1 MRETVWRRKVVRPIL
16 EFLRQGLTPEKLSFT
31 IALGITLGVIPVL
44 GSTVLLCTLAAIAF
58 RLNLAA
64 IQLVNWLV
72 YPFQVALLI
81 PFYRIGGWIFRTP
94 PSELSVVHILAM
106 IRANALHAVETLWTV
121 TIHALA
127 AWLLLGSIATG
138 LIYLLLV
145 PVLRRM
151 RNQLPSAVGEE
162 SC

>member
-1 MRETVWRRKVVRPIL
+1 MSETFWRRKVARPIV

-44 GSTVLLCTLAAIAF
+44 GSTVLLCTLAAF
-58 RLNLAA
+58 VFGLNIAA

-72 YPFQVALLI
+72 YPFQLALLI

-94 PSELSVVHILAM
+94 PSELSVVHIVAL
-106 IRANALHAVETLWTV
+106 IRTNLFHAIATLWTV
-121 TIHALA
+121 TIHAVV
-127 AWLLLGSIATG
+127 AWLLLGSIATW
-138 LIYLLLV
+138 LLYLLLV
-145 PVLRRM
+145 PVLCGM
-151 RNQLPSAVGEE
+151 RNQLRPATGEE

>member
-1 MRETVWRRKVVRPIL
+1 MTETVWRRQIVRPIV

-44 GSTVLLCTLAAIAF
+44 GSTVLLCTLAAFAF

-72 YPFQVALLI
+72 YPFQLALLI

-94 PSELSVVHILAM
+94 ASELSVVRILAM
-106 IRANALHAVETLWTV
+106 IRTNLVHAIATLWTV
-121 TIHALA
+121 TIHAVV

-138 LIYLLLV
+138 LLYLLLV
-145 PVLRRM
+145 PVLCRM
-151 RNQLPSAVGEE
+151 HNQMRIATGE
-162 SC
+162 

>member
-1 MRETVWRRKVVRPIL
+1 MRDTVWRRKVVRPIN
-16 EFLRQGLTPEKLSFT
+16 EFLRQGLTPQKLSLT

-44 GSTVLLCTLAAIAF
+44 GSTVLLCTLAAFAF

-72 YPFQVALLI
+72 YPFQLALLI
-81 PFYRIGGWIFRTP
+81 PFYRMGGWIFRTP
-94 PSELSVVHILAM
+94 PSELSVVHILEL
-106 IRANALHAVETLWTV
+106 IRINALHAIETLWTV

-138 LIYLLLV
+138 LLYLLLV
-145 PVLRRM
+145 PVLCRM
-151 RNQLPSAVGEE
+151 QNQLRPAAGEQ
-162 SC
+162 SW

>member
-1 MRETVWRRKVVRPIL
+1 MRETAWRRKVVLPIF

-31 IALGITLGVIPVL
+31 IALGITLGVTPVL
-44 GSTVLLCTLAAIAF
+44 GSTMLLCTLAAIAF

-72 YPFQVALLI
+72 YPFQLALLI

-94 PSELSVVHILAM
+94 PSELSVTHILEM
-106 IRANALHAVETLWTV
+106 IHTNILHAVATLWTV

-127 AWLLLGSIATG
+127 AWLLFGSIATG
-138 LIYLLLV
+138 LLYLLLV
-145 PVLRRM
+145 PVLCGM
-151 RNQLPSAVGEE
+151 RNQLRPAPGEGQ
-162 SC
+162 C

>member
-1 MRETVWRRKVVRPIL
+1 MTETLWRRKVVRPIL

-31 IALGITLGVIPVL
+31 FALGITLGAIPVL

-72 YPFQVALLI
+72 YPFQLALPI
-81 PFYRIGGWIFRTP
+81 PFYRIGGWMFKTP
-94 PSELSVVHILAM
+94 PYELSVVHILAM
-106 IRANALHAVETLWTV
+106 IRTNLLNAIATLWTV
-121 TIHALA
+121 TVHAVV
-127 AWLLLGSIATG
+127 AWLILGSIATG
-138 LIYLLLV
+138 LLYLLLV
-145 PVLRRM
+145 PVFCRM
-151 RNQLPSAVGEE
+151 RNQMRIATGER

>member
-1 MRETVWRRKVVRPIL
+1 MTETVWNRKIVRPIL

-31 IALGITLGVIPVL
+31 IALGITLGVAPVL
-44 GSTVLLCTLAAIAF
+44 GSTVLLCSLAAIAF

-72 YPFQVALLI
+72 YPFQLALLI

-94 PSELSVVHILAM
+94 PSELSVAHIFAL
-106 IRANALHAVETLWTV
+106 IRTNTLHAIATLWTV
-121 TIHALA
+121 TIHAVV

-138 LIYLLLV
+138 LLYMLLV
-145 PVLRRM
+145 PVLCRM
-151 RNQLPSAVGEE
+151 SNQLRPETGG
-162 SC
+162 

>member
-1 MRETVWRRKVVRPIL
+1 MSETFWRRKVARPIV

-44 GSTVLLCTLAAIAF
+44 GSTVLLCTLAAFAF
-58 RLNLAA
+58 GLNMAA

-72 YPFQVALLI
+72 YPFQLALLI

-94 PSELSVVHILAM
+94 PSELSVVHIVAL
-106 IRANALHAVETLWTV
+106 IRTNLFHAIATLWTV
-121 TIHALA
+121 TIHAVV
-127 AWLLLGSIATG
+127 AWLLLGSIATW
-138 LIYLLLV
+138 LLYLLLV
-145 PVLRRM
+145 PVLCGM
-151 RNQLPSAVGEE
+151 RNQLRPATGEE

>member
-1 MRETVWRRKVVRPIL
+1 MSETFWRRKVARPIV

-44 GSTVLLCTLAAIAF
+44 GSTVLLCTLAAFAF
-58 RLNLAA
+58 GLNMAA

-72 YPFQVALLI
+72 YPFQLALLI

-94 PSELSVVHILAM
+94 PSELSVVHIVAL
-106 IRANALHAVETLWTV
+106 IRTNLFHAIATLWTV
-121 TIHALA
+121 TIHAVV

-138 LIYLLLV
+138 LLYLLLV
-145 PVLRRM
+145 PVLCGM
-151 RNQLPSAVGEE
+151 RNQLRPATGEE